1 MKIVNFAA
9 ICVAG
14 LLFNGCASPNIRYIP
29 KMASED
35 AKGVTMVD
43 KAPKSCKSLGDIE
56 GSDSGME
63 GNVGMLL
70 VVLNDIR
77 DGAFNDLKN
86 KAVYAVGRNKYVSL
100 RIIEEQALCYEGRTL
115 VACPPKTFAA
125 HVYRVK
131 AQVFDCG
138 EK

>member
-1 MKIVNFAA
+1 MKIVKFAV

-14 LLFNGCASPNIRYIP
+14 LLFNGCANPNIRYIP

-35 AKGVTMVD
+35 AKG
-43 KAPKSCKSLGDIE
+43 
-56 GSDSGME
+56 
-63 GNVGMLL
+63 MLW
-70 VVLNDIR
+70 VILNDIR
-77 DGAFNDLKN
+77 EGAFNDLKN
-86 KAVYAVGRNKYVSL
+86 KAVYAAGRSKYVSL
-100 RIIEEQALCYEGRTL
+100 RIIEEQALCYEGQTL
-115 VACPPKTFAA
+115 VACPPKAFAA